1 MNPLSG
7 NSAPQRDLNYIKP
20 LVVDLSNQS
29 DATVEK
35 VYELVKDLKEVV
47 LSQEESNQ
55 RVSGQ
60 YTDMKSRCT
69 KVITDLTNNIE
80 AFLEAE
86 EKLTKD
92 LEVLEKIKTASTTTF
107 STTSAPYQHDIQEG
121 IIPIISSSD
130 LDSDNVYFNSDHV
143 LVSSALQIVK
153 EKLEILNKL
162 KQTTEEQS
170 VLLKDNLECSITL
183 KVKELA
189 FRIFYD
195 KRTLPSEID
204 NKLSGS
210 SPKITLQKVIEDLEL
225 KDSKGELVFQKVFG
239 YTAYTDY
246 LSQLKDLQRS
256 MDLFDKYQFE
266 KDPHSKEA
274 HLEDILHSYSSF
286 QIGQSKL
293 FQGGYHNGKDAHS
306 VVYEFKRVQDDLF
319 ELNLFNTG
327 EGRHRIFGARVQRY
341 SFNRDKIQ
349 DKEFLRGLFAFK
361 IPSHNVEKA
370 GPRSGISMKNVIEY
384 LDNNLGQCSFPA
396 SIPSQTWGNCT
407 YMTLKAWLHNK
418 LDIKSYETFHK
429 LSREHAANQLKEYLP
444 TLSEELKYRV
454 FGHSVI
460 SKINKKISV
469 MSWESLPILG
479 RIVKVFYYFSIQIS
493 NWFIKPS
500 DNK

>member
-153 EKLEILNKL
+153 EKLEILNIK
-162 KQTTEEQS
+162 
-170 VLLKDNLECSITL
+170 
-183 KVKELA
+183 
-189 FRIFYD
+189 
-195 KRTLPSEID
+195 
-204 NKLSGS
+204 
-210 SPKITLQKVIEDLEL
+210 
-225 KDSKGELVFQKVFG
+225 
-239 YTAYTDY
+239 
-246 LSQLKDLQRS
+246 
-256 MDLFDKYQFE
+256 
-266 KDPHSKEA
+266 
-274 HLEDILHSYSSF
+274 
-286 QIGQSKL
+286 
-293 FQGGYHNGKDAHS
+293 
-306 VVYEFKRVQDDLF
+306 
-319 ELNLFNTG
+319 
-327 EGRHRIFGARVQRY
+327 
-341 SFNRDKIQ
+341 
-349 DKEFLRGLFAFK
+349 FA
-361 IPSHNVEKA
+361 
-370 GPRSGISMKNVIEY
+370 
-384 LDNNLGQCSFPA
+384 
-396 SIPSQTWGNCT
+396 
-407 YMTLKAWLHNK
+407 
-418 LDIKSYETFHK
+418 
-429 LSREHAANQLKEYLP
+429 
-444 TLSEELKYRV
+444 
-454 FGHSVI
+454 
-460 SKINKKISV
+460 
-469 MSWESLPILG
+469 
-479 RIVKVFYYFSIQIS
+479 
-493 NWFIKPS
+493 
-500 DNK
+500 